1 MATALLF
8 AGCIAPDAG
17 LTAPEGLSEGLDAA
31 PMTVSAV
38 RTRPTASLAQDWF
51 DGSRMGLAG
60 SWSYPTSVKSARWEL
75 RTTTNIRCRTAS
87 HGIDA
92 NGIDDYLTWDK
103 GYARDVADSGAGG
116 YSGSTVDH
124 TIQVIHD
131 LDDDG
136 TGAYYWLWVEVTLHT
151 ANNRGISKTRRANA
165 GIESPGYGMFCT
177 TKYGGAN
184 DQPSTLKPGST
195 GGLNNP
201 VYGAWQPTSY

>member
-1 MATALLF
+1 MTRFPMFLLALLF

-17 LTAPEGLSEGLDAA
+17 LTAPEGLSEGLDDA

-75 RTTTNIRCRTAS
+75 RTTTDIRCRTAS

-124 TIQVIHD
+124 TI
-131 LDDDG
+131 
-136 TGAYYWLWVEVTLHT
+136 
-151 ANNRGISKTRRANA
+151 R
-165 GIESPGYGMFCT
+165 
-177 TKYGGAN
+177 
-184 DQPSTLKPGST
+184 
-195 GGLNNP
+195 
-201 VYGAWQPTSY
+201 